1 MIINLP
7 KSKLCNLIS
16 QDFKMMELR
25 PYVILL
31 MKVNINY
38 MESLNLMFIYLTL
51 QATLSKMQG
60 FLI

>member
-38 MESLNLMFIYLTL
+38 MECLNLMCIYLTL
-51 QATLSKMQG
+51 QATL
-60 FLI
+60 